1 MRLMHI
7 VIMGCG
13 RVGSRLARHLEEGG
27 HSVAVI
33 DKDPTSFHLLGLDFK
48 GKTVSGIGFDSNV
61 LVEAGIERA
70 DAFIA
75 VSSGDNSNIV
85 SSKVAKD
92 VFRVPKVIT
101 RIYDPVRARIYRG
114 MGIPTI
120 SPVAWAV
127 GKAMD
132 LLFLEQS
139 YTRDTF
145 GNGEVELM
153 EVRIPGVLAGRQV
166 RDFEIPGEI
175 TVASIERLGQA
186 TMPLAGT
193 AFEEDDI
200 VHVVVLRHSMDKFR
214 KIFFMN

>member
-33 DKDPTSFHLLGLDFK
+33 DKDATSFHLLGIDFK
-48 GKTVSGIGFDSNV
+48 GKTVKGIGFDSNV

-85 SSKVAKD
+85 SAVVAKD

-101 RIYDPVRARIYRG
+101 RIYDPRRARIYRR

-145 GNGEVELM
+145 G
-153 EVRIPGVLAGRQV
+153 
-166 RDFEIPGEI
+166 
-175 TVASIERLGQA
+175 TVSYTHLTPPTIYS
-186 TMPLAGT
+186 
-193 AFEEDDI
+193 
-200 VHVVVLRHSMDKFR
+200 V
-214 KIFFMN
+214 

>member
-1 MRLMHI
+1 MHI

-33 DKDPTSFHLLGLDFK
+33 DKDATSFHLLGMEFK
-48 GKTVSGIGFDSNV
+48 GKTVKGIGFDSNV
-61 LVEAGIERA
+61 LVEAGTERA

-85 SSKVAKD
+85 SAVVAKD

-101 RIYDPVRARIYRG
+101 RIYDPKRARIYRR

-120 SPVAWAV
+120 SPVAWAM

-153 EVRIPGVLAGRQV
+153 EVRIPGALAGRQV

-175 TVASIERLGQA
+175 SVASIERLGQA
-186 TMPLAGT
+186 SIPLAGT
-193 AFEEDDI
+193 TFEEDDL
-200 VHVVVLRHSMDKFR
+200 VHVVVLRQSMDKFR
-214 KIFFMN
+214 KMFFMA